1 MHYRVLGRTG
11 IRVSEIGLGAWV
23 IGTDMYGAHD
33 RERDIALIRTAL
45 DLGINTF
52 DTADMYGEGLSEKIL
67 GEALRGYDV
76 NVFTKVGYEVG
87 KVVDGHHVQNF
98 SINYIVHAVRESYNR
113 LSRRITL
120 LQLHNPPI
128 NVIMDRELHRALLK
142 LVEEGYVEHI
152 GVALGP
158 ETNILNEGLAAIDEG
173 YEAIMFV
180 FNILEQEPG
189 RTLIRRGLENSVGL
203 ITRVPHAS
211 NVLTERQ
218 EVNFGPSDHRNLRSR
233 DWVMKALEFTNTRIR
248 PMAKSLGMDLET
260 LAIKYVLSYPVGT
273 VMVTAT
279 SPEELT
285 KYANAADGNYLSN
298 DTVKTLENLYEEF
311 TKFINND

>member
-1 MHYRVLGRTG
+1 MHHRALGRTG
-11 IRVSEIGLGAWV
+11 IRVSEISFGAWV

-52 DTADMYGEGLSEKIL
+52 DTADMYGDGLSEKIL

-87 KVVDGHHVQNF
+87 KLINGRHVQNF
-98 SINYIVHAVRESYNR
+98 SVSYIINAVRESFNR
-113 LSRRITL
+113 LGRRITL

-128 NVIMDRELHRALLK
+128 NVIRDKELHRALLR
-142 LVEEGYVEHI
+142 LVEEGYVEHL

-158 ETNILNEGLAAIDEG
+158 ETNVLNEGLAAIDEG
-173 YEAIMFV
+173 YESIMFV
-180 FNILEQEPG
+180 FNVLEQEPG
-189 RTLIRRGLENSVGL
+189 KSLMRRGVEESVGL

-211 NVLTERQ
+211 NVLTSKQ
-218 EVNFGPSDHRNLRSR
+218 EINFGPSDHRNLRSR
-233 DWVMKALEFTNTRIR
+233 NWLVKALGFTNTRIK
-248 PMAKSLGMDLET
+248 PIAQSLGMDLET
-260 LAIKYVLSYPVGT
+260 LAIKYVLSYPVST

-279 SPEELT
+279 NAEELM
-285 KYANAADGNYLSN
+285 KYVGTADSDYLS
-298 DTVKTLENLYEEF
+298 DGVIKTLENLYEEF
-311 TKFINND
+311 TKSISND